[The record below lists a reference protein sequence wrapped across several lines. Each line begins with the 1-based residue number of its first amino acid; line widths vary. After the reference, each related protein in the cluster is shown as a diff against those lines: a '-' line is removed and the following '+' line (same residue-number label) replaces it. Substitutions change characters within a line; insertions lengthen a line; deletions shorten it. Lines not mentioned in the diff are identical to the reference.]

1 MKIFSTLMQVKPKQ
15 VRSDKIQLGGDVFNL
30 VVWPGYDQAFVM
42 GLIIILDQIMP
53 SN

>member
-1 MKIFSTLMQVKPKQ
+1 MKPKK
-15 VRSDKIQLGGDVFNL
+15 VRYDKIQLGVDVFNL